1 MLVYFS
7 KNTQTDMNKEELI
20 ARLKPIVSIYA
31 QNPQALEGL
40 NEKTDFIR
48 DLKINSANLVDV
60 ILDVEECFDITID
73 NESMERM
80 MNVEAAIDIIQAKLK
95 GK

>member
-1 MLVYFS
+1 M
-7 KNTQTDMNKEELI
+7 TREELI
-20 ARLKPIVSIYA
+20 IRLKPIVSIYA
-31 QNPQALEGL
+31 QNPQALESL
-40 NEKTDFIR
+40 NEKTDFIS

-60 ILDVEECFDITID
+60 ILDVEESFDIIID

-80 MNVEAAIDIIQAKLK
+80 LNVGAALDIIQEKTK

>member
-1 MLVYFS
+1 M
-7 KNTQTDMNKEELI
+7 TREELI
-20 ARLKPIVSIYA
+20 IRLKPIVSIYA
-31 QNPQALEGL
+31 QNLQALESL
-40 NEKTDFIR
+40 NEKTDFIS

-60 ILDVEECFDITID
+60 ILDVEESFDIIID

-80 MNVEAAIDIIQAKLK
+80 LNVEAALDIIQEKLK